1 MALVACKRGKNF
13 NLWRHKLKFL
23 PVRGRK
29 AATRP
34 SAAGARL
41 AGTRHR
47 RERVGAPGALRGRAA
62 PRSGASL
69 HRCRRKRLRP
79 AETPAVKGRWAGV
92 PIDPAAYGSCS
103 SAFALRNLHKSP
115 GREGWVA
122 CCTCGGFASCGRPQ
136 QAAIGAGFVRL
147 VAGYSRLRPA
157 GAPGCTSRA
166 RPRRR
171 PPLAVSAR
179 RLRAAER
186 APGCTFFEV
195 RCRRVGSSRIRAHF
209 LRFVA
214 AEGTLAGR
222 GGRLSGK
229 SHSKSAGQRI
239 DESKGHNLKR
249 ERTAREGEMGARAC
263 NEPQKMCTKRDFADA
278 RPYRTEARWGLRYEI
293 SKFDALAGR
302 LRAQPEAR
310 RTKPAPIAAGRR
322 ALAARMLVAG
332 PARAQPVRTR
342 RFVEVS

>member
-13 NLWRHKLKFL
+13 NLWRRKLKFL
-23 PVRGRK
+23 SFCGRK
-29 AATRP
+29 TAMWAQAANTRRGVRLQLECGQRARATGERATRP
-34 SAAGARL
+34 Q
-41 AGTRHR
+41 R
-47 RERVGAPGALRGRAA
+47 RP
-62 PRSGASL
+62 PSGASPL
-69 HRCRRKRLRP
+69 RCGRKCSRP

-136 QAAIGAGFVRL
+136 QAAIGADFVRL

-171 PPLAVSAR
+171 PPLAVSAC

-195 RCRRVGSSRIRAHF
+195 RCSERRPGGAWRAPVGE
-209 LRFVA
+209 VA
-214 AEGTLAGR
+214 
-222 GGRLSGK
+222 
-229 SHSKSAGQRI
+229 
-239 DESKGHNLKR
+239 
-249 ERTAREGEMGARAC
+249 
-263 NEPQKMCTKRDFADA
+263 
-278 RPYRTEARWGLRYEI
+278 
-293 SKFDALAGR
+293 
-302 LRAQPEAR
+302 
-310 RTKPAPIAAGRR
+310 
-322 ALAARMLVAG
+322 
-332 PARAQPVRTR
+332 
-342 RFVEVS
+342 